1 MGAVGNKEIPLEYAF
16 MGEFFALRRKYYMP
30 EENDDYWHQLNLE
43 VNELAKKYEY
53 KDYFVQLL
61 LIMVDEIDKRA
72 GNHMGDGYKALW
84 NRLRGKS

>member
-53 KDYFVQLL
+53 KD
-61 LIMVDEIDKRA
+61 
-72 GNHMGDGYKALW
+72 
-84 NRLRGKS
+84 